1 MRVDYKKSLAVAS
14 TLLTVTTWIAMSVGA
29 QASEPVQQDDCAC
42 VESHCGCDDQCH
54 SGCPGGAGG
63 GCLGACSMPPHY
75 MYFPQSHG
83 NYYFRPYNYHTILRQ
98 QQSVGRYG
106 GDRRNPYDN
115 SLFEQLYQEVNN
127 DSEQEEVAVPDPIS
141 AASTQESRTQEPAP
155 IIRNQTSIRDQANH
169 PAKVHVEP
177 VLVETVI
184 VEPVTVQAVP
194 RETARATSSG
204 TAFRARFVTDK

>member
-83 NYYFRPYNYHTILRQ
+83 NYYFRPYNYRHVEQ
-98 QQSVGRYG
+98 QQREAEAWGADGRQPYARTLFDKLYTDMEPKMKGSVPN
-106 GDRRNPYDN
+106 GDSDTLP
-115 SLFEQLYQEVNN
+115 Q
-127 DSEQEEVAVPDPIS
+127 
-141 AASTQESRTQEPAP
+141 
-155 IIRNQTSIRDQANH
+155 
-169 PAKVHVEP
+169 
-177 VLVETVI
+177 
-184 VEPVTVQAVP
+184 
-194 RETARATSSG
+194 
-204 TAFRARFVTDK
+204 